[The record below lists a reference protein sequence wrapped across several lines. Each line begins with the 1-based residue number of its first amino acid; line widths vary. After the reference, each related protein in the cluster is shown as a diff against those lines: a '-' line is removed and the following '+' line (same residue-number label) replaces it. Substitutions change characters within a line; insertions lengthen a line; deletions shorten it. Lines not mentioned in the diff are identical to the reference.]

1 MKQLQ
6 SLIIIL
12 LLSSISYAQSTDS
25 SGVLTPSIQK
35 AKTYLNKKQDRI
47 VVNFNFDNWFHQET
61 GGLVTKWYSRGLDIY
76 FMYDMPIKKSAVSFA
91 PGIGFSTSNIYHNSQ
106 LRVDSA
112 GVASFVP
119 FSNYTA
125 NFKLVKFTTNYIDIP
140 LELRFRTK
148 PMGGDMRFKVGIGF
162 KLGIKIDAYT
172 KERRNDLSADAA
184 YQKTLTKGFKNQ
196 VNLFRAGPTLRLG
209 YGPIN
214 LNMFLNLISVF
225 KKGKGPDVMPFSA
238 GISING
244 L

>member
-6 SLIIIL
+6 IL
-12 LLSSISYAQSTDS
+12 FITLLFSAVSFAQSLDS
-25 SGVLTPSIQK
+25 PTPSIEK

-47 VVNFNFDNWFHQET
+47 VINFNFDNWFHQET
-61 GGLVTKWYSRGLDIY
+61 GGFTTKWYSRGLDIY
-76 FMYDMPIKKSAVSFA
+76 FMYDLPIKKSPVSFA
-91 PGIGFSTSNIYHNSQ
+91 PGIGFSTSNIYHNSEFI
-106 LRVDSA
+106 VDNTT

-148 PMGGDMRFKVGIGF
+148 PLAGDLRFKVGVGF
-162 KLGIKIDAYT
+162 KVGIQIGAYT
-172 KERRNDLSADAA
+172 KQKRNDLSPDAT
-184 YQKTLTKGFKNQ
+184 YQRMTTKGFKNQ
-196 VNLFRAGPTLRLG
+196 VNLFRAGPTFRLG
-209 YGPIN
+209 YGPVN
-214 LNMFLNLISVF
+214 LNMFLNVISVF

-238 GISING
+238 GISFNG

>member
-1 MKQLQ
+1 
-6 SLIIIL
+6 
-12 LLSSISYAQSTDS
+12 
-25 SGVLTPSIQK
+25 
-35 AKTYLNKKQDRI
+35 
-47 VVNFNFDNWFHQET
+47 
-61 GGLVTKWYSRGLDIY
+61 
-76 FMYDMPIKKSAVSFA
+76 
-91 PGIGFSTSNIYHNSQ
+91 
-106 LRVDSA
+106 
-112 GVASFVP
+112 
-119 FSNYTA
+119 
-125 NFKLVKFTTNYIDIP
+125 
-140 LELRFRTK
+140 
-148 PMGGDMRFKVGIGF
+148 VGIGF